1 MKITT
6 YFSLEEFT
14 KSRLAIQNG
23 IDNTPSIE
31 EESNVVSLVKHLLDP
46 VRRMYGKPI
55 IVTSGFRSK
64 ELNSLLKNSS
74 PTSQHMTGQAADI
87 QTVGDKDNKKLFDLL
102 NSMDFD
108 QLIWEYGTDEQPD
121 WVHVSYVST
130 AENRHEVLKA
140 VKVGNKTVYQHI

>member
-31 EESNVVSLVKHLLDP
+31 EEGNIVSLVKHLLDP
-46 VRRMYGKPI
+46 VRRMYNKPI
-55 IVTSGFRSK
+55 IVTSGYRSK
-64 ELNSLLKNSS
+64 ALNAILKNSS

-87 QTVGDKDNKKLFDLL
+87 QTVGDKDNRKLFDLIK
-102 NSMDFD
+102 SMDFD
-108 QLIWEYGTDEQPD
+108 QLIWEYGNDEQPD
-121 WVHVSYVST
+121 WIHVSYVST
-130 AENRHEVLKA
+130 AKNRHEVLKA
-140 VKVGNKTVYQHI
+140 VVQGNKTVYIHI